1 LQDDKGK
8 GKGKGKG
15 KLIEN
20 SYSKKNIVMREIK
33 QKWKMN

>member
-1 LQDDKGK
+1 MTRGK
-8 GKGKGKG
+8 AREKEKE

-33 QKWKMN
+33 QK